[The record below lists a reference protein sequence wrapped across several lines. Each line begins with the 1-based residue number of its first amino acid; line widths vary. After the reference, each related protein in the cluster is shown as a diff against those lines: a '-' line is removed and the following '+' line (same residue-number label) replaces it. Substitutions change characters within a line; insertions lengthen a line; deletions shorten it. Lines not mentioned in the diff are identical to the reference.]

1 MTLPLK
7 SVTLR
12 DPDSDLR
19 ASVLTDEKLLNC
31 IFSYS
36 KQDDLQ
42 AIIRVNKKF
51 KDTAIR
57 IFSSN
62 ELIPIKNFIQ
72 VTIQWLDERKFHRQ
86 KDSLIEILD
95 SIASPSFVSLVL
107 LKQYILKVKEQLIEV
122 IKTLEFDPRVKLRDH
137 MKVSTD
143 LPELMED
150 IFELSIIE
158 ERIARAN
165 LISDEDNK
173 VEAFREVFRDL
184 EKICD
189 SDRALAIAKIVPEGY
204 IRDSAFASI
213 SLALVSADKLEK
225 ALAIAEIIPEGEI
238 RDRALREIAQAL
250 ARADKLEEASDIALT
265 ITDEGERLLWLQ
277 FLSSL

>member
-1 MTLPLK
+1 M
-7 SVTLR
+7 
-12 DPDSDLR
+12 
-19 ASVLTDEKLLNC
+19 
-31 IFSYS
+31 
-36 KQDDLQ
+36 
-42 AIIRVNKKF
+42 
-51 KDTAIR
+51 
-57 IFSSN
+57 
-62 ELIPIKNFIQ
+62 
-72 VTIQWLDERKFHRQ
+72 
-86 KDSLIEILD
+86 
-95 SIASPSFVSLVL
+95 
-107 LKQYILKVKEQLIEV
+107 KEQLIEV

-158 ERIARAN
+158 ERITRAN

-184 EKICD
+184 VKIYDSD

-213 SLALVSADKLEK
+213 SLALVSANKLEK
-225 ALAIAEIIPEGEI
+225 ARAIAEIIPEGEI

-250 ARADKLEEASDIALT
+250 ARADKLEEALDIALT
-265 ITDEGERLLWLQ
+265 ITDEDEKARFRM
-277 FLSSL
+277 FLVTLS